1 MKPIIFPESLLNA
14 IPPHYVGRW
23 RAIFSGEFEINGEK
37 VKDCKRGYAD
47 VFED

>member
-1 MKPIIFPESLLNA
+1 MKPIIFSKSILST

-23 RAIFSGEFEINGEK
+23 RAIFNSDFNINGEK

-47 VFED
+47 VFEE